1 MKTFKIT
8 LRNKTEFIIKGN
20 YVKINYNGQFC
31 IYKRKY
37 LIFREL
43 IAIAPENAMLIIE
56 KKTI

>member
-8 LRNKTEFIIKGN
+8 LRNKTEFSIKGN

-37 LIFREL
+37 LIFRQL
-43 IAIAPENAMLIIE
+43 MAIAPENAMLIIE